1 VVPRTIVGME
11 PASVAPVS
19 FDLEF
24 GRACEAGRRHPHEDC
39 AAHAVGA
46 GGAPGGVPH
55 LGAALTGREPGAARP
70 LHAGPP
76 SYMTPEQWPGYG
88 PGEAQAAFSTC
99 AWRV

>member
-1 VVPRTIVGME
+1 M
-11 PASVAPVS
+11 S

-55 LGAALTGREPGAARP
+55 LGVALTGRAPAPRGAA
-70 LHAGPP
+70 
-76 SYMTPEQWPGYG
+76 
-88 PGEAQAAFSTC
+88 
-99 AWRV
+99 